1 MQATL
6 KFSNCS
12 ESLVA
17 ALEFQRFLQR
27 QIKCQGNYMKIHFTS
42 ALPRECFCRG
52 WYDFI
57 VRVLAFTWATS
68 AKTSARSKLVRLLTL
83 LHISPRIRSIMCTIQ
98 FKILRDHQYT
108 FEVRRHSL
116 FVAAY
121 VMIITTHFAY
131 MKIRYL
137 LRKACCYQFDR
148 KQGCVSS
155 SSEVA

>member
-98 FKILRDHQYT
+98 FKILKDHQYT
-108 FEVRRHSL
+108 FKVRRHPL

-121 VMIITTHFAY
+121 VIIITIRFTY
-131 MKIRYL
+131 MKNNRFTSQSSL
-137 LRKACCYQFDR
+137 L
-148 KQGCVSS
+148 SIWP
-155 SSEVA
+155 

>member
-98 FKILRDHQYT
+98 FKTLKDHQYT
-108 FEVRRHSL
+108 FKVGCHPL

-121 VMIITTHFAY
+121 VMIITICSMC
-131 MKIRYL
+131 MKNNRFTLQSL
-137 LRKACCYQFDR
+137 LL
-148 KQGCVSS
+148 
-155 SSEVA
+155 